1 VLRLQRDFKVDVQ
14 TLVRL
19 RFQGYISTSSYY
31 ETSRQSI
38 CVH

>member
-19 RFQGYISTSSYY
+19 RFQEYISTSSY
-31 ETSRQSI
+31 
-38 CVH
+38 